1 MNKVNSTKKLWFCLS
16 LLVVMAMT
24 LSACGGAATPAPTQA
39 PAPAAPATKAP
50 VAAAPA
56 TEVPTAAPTTAAPTA
71 EPTVAPTVDPSLPT
85 PEPTAVVNAFGQCD
99 RPLVLWHGLTGT
111 DGAVFAT
118 LLEQFAKENPDV
130 CLNSEGYPWDLFFQ
144 KYPTATAAG
153 QPPDMVIFHAA
164 EVQQMASQGLM
175 TPLEDIMYADGTV
188 KKADYNPTLIEQI
201 TADGKT
207 MAVPFDNHGWMLWYN
222 KELIKA
228 AGLDP
233 NKLPK
238 NGKEFIE
245 WAQKITT
252 DVNGKHPLD
261 AGFDKDNVQVW
272 GMEFTWP
279 RYTVPATLWQFGG
292 GVLAPDNKT
301 VILDSP
307 ESIAAIQYWHD
318 MMYKYSVAPPAV
330 PGKMW
335 AGDLYKND
343 RLAFMWEGTWTKG
356 FMNDN
361 PDVWAK
367 TGIDFVNSL
376 APDGKQAVKF
386 DSHVMVIPAGVDE
399 AGQAAAK
406 KLMAWLAKN
415 GAAWANSGQ
424 VPANIQVQG
433 SLDAKTYPSV
443 VVAAKQFG
451 AIGRTDM
458 ASKYFIEIQTA
469 YETAVGN
476 ALASADA
483 DVAKEL
489 KAGAE
494 VIRGIVAR
502 P

>member
-1 MNKVNSTKKLWFCLS
+1 MKKLFSSLS
-16 LLVVMAMT
+16 SLVVTALV
-24 LSACGGAATPAPTQA
+24 LSACGPAATPTE
-39 PAPAAPATKAP
+39 
-50 VAAAPA
+50 APA
-56 TEVPTAAPTTAAPTA
+56 TEAPTGGEAATA
-71 EPTVAPTVDPSLPT
+71 TVDPNAPT
-85 PEPTAVVNAFGQCD
+85 PEPTPVVNAFGTCD
-99 RPLVLWHGLTGT
+99 QPLVLWHGLTGS

-130 CLNSEGYPWDLFFQ
+130 CVNSEGYPWDIFFQ

-164 EVQQMASQGLM
+164 EVQQYASQGLM
-175 TPLEDIMYADGTV
+175 TPLSDVMFTDGTV
-188 KKADYNPTLIEQI
+188 KAEDYNPSLINQI
-201 TADGKT
+201 TVDGQI

-222 KELIKA
+222 KELIKN

-233 NKLPK
+233 DKLPQ
-238 NGKEFIE
+238 NGTDLIP
-245 WAQKITT
+245 WAQQITT
-252 DVNGKHPLD
+252 DVNGKHPTD

-272 GMEFTWP
+272 AMEFTWQ
-279 RYTVPATLWQFGG
+279 RYTIPATLWQFGG
-292 GVLAPDNKT
+292 GVLAEDNKT
-301 VILDSP
+301 VTLDSA

-318 MMYKYSVAPPAV
+318 LMYKYYVAPPAI
-330 PGKMW
+330 PGKLW
-335 AGDLYKND
+335 AGELYKND
-343 RLAFMWEGTWTKG
+343 RLALMWEGTWTKG

-367 TGIDFVNSL
+367 TGVGFLNSL

-386 DSHVMVIPAGVDE
+386 DSHVMVVPAGVSE
-399 AGQAAAK
+399 EGIARAK

-424 VPANIQVQG
+424 VPAVISVQG
-433 SLDAKTYPSV
+433 TLDTATYPSV
-443 VVAAKQFG
+443 VMAAEQFN

-483 DVAKEL
+483 DVAAEL

-494 VIRGIVAR
+494 QIRQILAR